1 MAYRNTFALGNR
13 TPGLSRVAVHTVYI
27 MSPLS
32 TQQSFPLQAERINRD
47 STLVTVMSFGD
58 KLSLPARCF
67 PRCFGSHG
75 RTLACRY
82 FCNRL
87 RTAKPYVTLL
97 ASNHDRSNPD
107 RRIMSENPGVTVYVA
122 MKSAVTFVHS
132 TPIRRLETFLLR
144 CKRTYREA

>member
-13 TPGLSRVAVHTVYI
+13 TPGLSRVAVYI

-32 TQQSFPLQAERINRD
+32 TQQSFPLQAKRIYRD
-47 STLVTVMSFGD
+47 SSFVTVMSFGD
-58 KLSLPARCF
+58 KLSLPTRCF
-67 PRCFGSHG
+67 FRCFGSHG
-75 RTLACRY
+75 RTVACGY

-107 RRIMSENPGVTVYVA
+107 LRIMSENPGVTVYVA